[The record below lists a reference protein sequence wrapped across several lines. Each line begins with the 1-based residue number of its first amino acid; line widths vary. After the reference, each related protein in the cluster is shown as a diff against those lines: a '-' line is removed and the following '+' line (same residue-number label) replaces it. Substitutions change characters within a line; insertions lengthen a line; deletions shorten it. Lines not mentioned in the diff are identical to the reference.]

1 MPVPPAYLSARIIAL
16 VTLEAL
22 LILVRLLMLYKGIPL
37 MKDGVTVAALL
48 ALFDVGML
56 LSQMDT

>member
-1 MPVPPAYLSARIIAL
+1 MPVSPAYLSACIIAL

-22 LILVRLLMLYKGIPL
+22 LILVRLLMLYEGIPL
-37 MKDGVTVAALL
+37 MKHSVTIATLF